1 MMNLMRLLTESTGI
15 LGTGF
20 CITAMLA
27 SSFFLWTAPKVF
39 SADNWLSALSTCA
52 LLMGAVIGK
61 RALDNTKLSKPGT
74 GDGGA

>member
-1 MMNLMRLLTESTGI
+1 MKALLELITGSTGV

-27 SSFFLWTAPKVF
+27 SSLFLWRMPTVF
-39 SADNWLSALSTCA
+39 TADNWLSALGTCA

>member
-1 MMNLMRLLTESTGI
+1 MKDMISLITGSTGI

-27 SSFFLWTAPKVF
+27 SSLFLWNAPQIF
-39 SADNWLSALSTCA
+39 TADNWLSALSTCA